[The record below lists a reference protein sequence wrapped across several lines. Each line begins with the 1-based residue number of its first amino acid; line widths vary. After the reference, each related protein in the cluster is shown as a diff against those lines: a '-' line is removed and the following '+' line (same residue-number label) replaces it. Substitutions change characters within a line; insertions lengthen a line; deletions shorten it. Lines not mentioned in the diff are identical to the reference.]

1 MINIAIIGVGYW
13 GQNLV
18 RNFNKIK
25 GSKVH
30 SVCDVNE
37 EKLRFIKKRYP
48 DIKLFKDFNKI
59 LKNPEIDATVIA
71 LPAKLHY
78 EFGKKTLLAKKHVLI
93 EKPLTTKVCQAKE
106 LIKLGQKNRKILM
119 VGHTFLYNDAVRK
132 IKEYIDKN
140 KLGKIYSIYFQ
151 RLNLG
156 RIRQDVNAM
165 LNFAPHDISIALFW
179 LGEKPIRVLAK
190 GKDYIQKGIEDLAF
204 LDMEFKNKKFVQ
216 IYSSWLNPEKV
227 RKAVILGS
235 EKMLVYNDVSETE
248 KIKVFDKK
256 IDQKFNVCAGKVFI
270 PKIKFREPLFVEC
283 SHFIDCIKKNK
294 TPLTDG
300 ENGLRVVEILEAGQE
315 SLKKHQF

>member
-30 SVCDVNE
+30 SVCDVSE
-37 EKLRFIKKRYP
+37 EKLRFIKDQYP
-48 DIKLFKDFNKI
+48 DIKLTKDFNKI
-59 LKNPEIDATVIA
+59 LKNPAIDAVVIA

-93 EKPLTTKVCQAKE
+93 EKPLTTKVYQAEE
-106 LIKLGQKNRKILM
+106 LIKLAKKSHKILM

-140 KLGKIYSIYFQ
+140 KLGKIYCIYFQ

-165 LNFAPHDISIALFW
+165 WNFAPHDISIALFW
-179 LGEKPIRVLAK
+179 LGEKPIRILAK
-190 GKDYIQKGIEDLAF
+190 GRDYIQKGIEDLTF

-216 IYSSWLNPEKV
+216 IHSSWLNPEKI
-227 RKAVILGS
+227 RKAVIIGS
-235 EKMLVYNDVSETE
+235 EKMLVYDDVLKTE
-248 KIKVFDKK
+248 KIKIFDKK
-256 IDQKFNVCAGKVFI
+256 IDQKLNVCTGKVFI

-283 SHFIDCIKKNK
+283 SHFVDCIKKNK
-294 TPLTDG
+294 IPFTDG
-300 ENGLRVVEILEAGQE
+300 ENGLEVIKILELAQK
-315 SLKKHQF
+315 SLKKY